1 MEPPELTSSRDRF
14 IQENE
19 GGKRLQMGNDII
31 VELIEGDRSEGPS
44 GPEGGQDP
52 LRDMDRQMEWNPEGC
67 RPWGSEVLGVEQ

>member
-1 MEPPELTSSRDRF
+1 MRF

-44 GPEGGQDP
+44 E
-52 LRDMDRQMEWNPEGC
+52 RA
-67 RPWGSEVLGVEQ
+67 